1 MVICNDMQERAMT
14 TLDYAEVFEA
24 EYRPSRRLRRVAARA
39 LWTGLLVVRPR
50 LALSILAERRSTV
63 G

>member
-1 MVICNDMQERAMT
+1 MT
-14 TLDYAEVFEA
+14 TFDYANLFET
-24 EYRPSRRLRRVAARA
+24 EFRPRVRLRRAAARV

-50 LALSILAERRSTV
+50 LALRIWRER